1 MCSVMSAC
9 FRSGIFLPMLWARFT
24 PASGKIYEGNS
35 MFLMILQMTGVTFLY
50 VLLTVALWYLTRNK
64 KLNLPGKVL
73 IGIVFGISSILSTHY
88 GIAFDNMVINVR
100 DIGPLAAGLFFSPT
114 AGIIAGLM
122 GGIERYIAGTYFG
135 VGSYTR
141 IACSV
146 STCLAGFVALLMNR
160 KMFKGKKPSPFYAF
174 FMGAV
179 MEVFHMYVVF
189 VTHRDD
195 MRMAFLVVSTCAIP
209 MIIFTGIGMAVS
221 SGLLQVFTGEW
232 HNPFRKID
240 EESESLS
247 QKFQR
252 WLFLVVS
259 IVILGSFLFSFIL
272 QTQSADQD
280 CRLTLTENYETIRR
294 NYLAGE
300 RSLRADSTVSYCIIG
315 PNRQILKGV
324 DGGKVMPEEEYTR
337 LMQNLGTISKE
348 DFKGVRSM
356 VYADRLDVNTILVT
370 AMSISEVYWYRNA
383 QAYEQ
388 ALADVLLFAVIYVL
402 IAFLVNQ
409 IVVNNIRMINESL
422 GKITN
427 GNLNEVVS
435 VRNSSEFASLSDDI
449 NQTVMALKGYIDA
462 AEKRIEQELIL
473 ARTIQAS
480 ALPQVFKFPDREDL
494 ELFAT
499 MKPAKEVGGDF
510 YDFFFVDRD
519 NIALVIADVS
529 GKGIPAAL
537 FMMRSKTAIRS
548 YAKSGGTPEEII
560 AKANDAL
567 CEGNDAEMFVTV
579 WIGIVDMVTGK
590 MRCANAGHEYPVI
603 KRAGGDYEIIKDE
616 HTLPLA
622 AIPGIKAK
630 PYEVQLHHGDR
641 IFVYTD
647 GVPEAIND
655 AEEQYGTDRLLA
667 VLNSVKDKS
676 VTETLPV
683 VSESINE
690 FKKEADQFDDITM
703 LGFEIINPKV

>member
-1 MCSVMSAC
+1 
-9 FRSGIFLPMLWARFT
+9 
-24 PASGKIYEGNS
+24 
-35 MFLMILQMTGVTFLY
+35 MFLMILQMTGVTSLY
-50 VLLTVALWYLTRNK
+50 VLLTVALWYLTKNK
-64 KLNLPGKVL
+64 KLNIAGKVL

-88 GIAFDNMVINVR
+88 GITFENMVINVR
-100 DIGPLAAGLFFSPT
+100 DIGPLAAGLFFSPV
-114 AGIIAGLM
+114 AGIIAGLI

-146 STCLAGFVALLMNR
+146 STCLAGFVAMAMNV

-189 VTHRDD
+189 ITHRDD

-209 MIIFTGIGMAVS
+209 MIIFTGLGMAVS
-221 SGLLQVFTGEW
+221 SGVLQELAGEW
-232 HNPFRKID
+232 RNPFRKID

-259 IVILGSFLFSFIL
+259 VVIFGNFLFSFVL
-272 QTQSADQD
+272 QTRSADQD
-280 CRLTLTENYETIRR
+280 CRQTLMENYETIRV
-294 NYLAGE
+294 NYRAGE
-300 RSLRADSTVSYCIIG
+300 RDFRADSTVSYCIFDMDG
-315 PNRQILKGV
+315 RVMKGV
-324 DGGKVMPEEEYTR
+324 DQGEVMPEAEFDQ
-337 LMQNLGTISKE
+337 LMQNLGTVSKGE
-348 DFKGVRSM
+348 FKGVQSM
-356 VYADRLDVNTILVT
+356 IYAEKLDVNTVLVT

-383 QAYEQ
+383 EAYEIG
-388 ALADVLLFAVIYVL
+388 LSDVLLFAIIYVL

-409 IVVNNIRMINESL
+409 IVVNNIRLINKSL

-449 NQTVMALKGYIDA
+449 NQTVVALKGYIEA

-548 YAKSGGTPEEII
+548 YAKSGGSPEDII

-579 WIGIVDMVTGK
+579 WIGIVDMVTGV

-603 KRAGGDYEIIKDE
+603 KRAGGDYELVNDK
-616 HTLPLA
+616 HTMPLA
-622 AIPGIKAK
+622 AIPGIKAM
-630 PYEVQLHHGDR
+630 PYEIQLHHGDR
-641 IFVYTD
+641 VFVYTD

-655 AEEQYGTDRLLA
+655 AEEQYGTDRMLK

-676 VTETLPV
+676 ITETLPI

-690 FKKEADQFDDITM
+690 FKQDADQFDDITM
-703 LGFEIINPKV
+703 LGFEFINPDV